1 MILLIYLPLGEFR
14 LETHGPLGTLWV
26 SLGLIAFYIALT
38 WLNALLGLFLTPLFI
53 VPGTW
58 LLDWRN
64 KRKARRSTQGKKQQ
78 TQNDLL

>member
-1 MILLIYLPLGEFR
+1 MVVLIYLLTGEFR

-38 WLNALLGLFLTPLFI
+38 WLNALLGLFLTPLFM

-58 LLDWRN
+58 LLDWMK
-64 KRKARRSTQGKKQQ
+64 KRKESRAEKSSVPGGYQG
-78 TQNDLL
+78 

>member
-1 MILLIYLPLGEFR
+1 M
-14 LETHGPLGTLWV
+14 ETHGPLGTLWV

-58 LLDWRN
+58 LLDWKK
-64 KRKARRSTQGKKQQ
+64 KRKAKKEQAARYQG
-78 TQNDLL
+78 